1 MKKLALLALI
11 ALLVIGVTSTLASA
25 EPPPDYTFEQ
35 DWMGHGSDSEYCE
48 YAGEEGR
55 PNTGW
60 IHWVFNTKGFSTDAV
75 LIVNGVELYEPGEPL
90 NANVWHFYTEFYELD
105 DLYATIYVYGGLPG
119 KKPLLVISDYCPG
132 VEELDVNKT
141 AVTYYMRTHDWS
153 IAKSVNPLAFHLV
166 MDGSGDGTATWTVDV
181 TYEGYEDSGWNV
193 SGEITIENTGGLDAV
208 ITNIEDVLA
217 GEEIDIDCGDTFL
230 LPYDLAVGEI
240 LTCTYDEDV
249 DDFIEGHNEV
259 TVTTERDVYG
269 PISVPIVWG
278 DPDDEHH
285 ATVNVYDD
293 SDLFG
298 LVWLGSVDAP
308 NDAQF
313 IYYKDFAWADYG
325 HDDCGDYTYENTAEI
340 FGDGDVVLDFAIAD
354 LEVYVQCYEFAGE
367 TAWAANGGEPGQIP
381 YNPDGGGSW
390 ATYVAYD
397 GEAKTTTMFAGQT
410 HAAGTVHFSDPVN
423 GFITITITLD
433 AGWEFDAVAENVKIQ
448 DYAEAPSGNPNLG
461 QFAHKGTCTLVTPCE
476 FEVPENNFYGV
487 HADVGKWVPVSGS
500 ALLMYFQSMN
510 FHPLYL
516 PAVFGR

>member
-25 EPPPDYTFEQ
+25 EPPPGYTFDQ

-90 NANVWHFYTEFYELD
+90 NANVWHFYTPFYELEE
-105 DLYATIYVYGGLPG
+105 LEATIYLYGGLPG

-153 IAKSVNPLAFHLV
+153 IAKSVDPLAFHLV

-217 GEEIDIDCGDTFL
+217 GEEIDIYCDDDPDFE
-230 LPYDLAVGEI
+230 LPYTLPVGET

-249 DDFIEGHNEV
+249 DDFIEGYNEV
-259 TVTTERDVYG
+259 TVTTERDEYFADAEIIWDAIQTSSIM
-269 PISVPIVWG
+269 PLSMCTMTAIC
-278 DPDDEHH
+278 
-285 ATVNVYDD
+285 
-293 SDLFG
+293 
-298 LVWLGSVDAP
+298 LVW
-308 NDAQF
+308 
-313 IYYKDFAWADYG
+313 YG
-325 HDDCGDYTYENTAEI
+325 
-340 FGDGDVVLDFAIAD
+340 
-354 LEVYVQCYEFAGE
+354 
-367 TAWAANGGEPGQIP
+367 
-381 YNPDGGGSW
+381 
-390 ATYVAYD
+390 
-397 GEAKTTTMFAGQT
+397 
-410 HAAGTVHFSDPVN
+410 
-423 GFITITITLD
+423 
-433 AGWEFDAVAENVKIQ
+433 
-448 DYAEAPSGNPNLG
+448 LG
-461 QFAHKGTCTLVTPCE
+461 Q
-476 FEVPENNFYGV
+476 
-487 HADVGKWVPVSGS
+487 
-500 ALLMYFQSMN
+500 
-510 FHPLYL
+510 
-516 PAVFGR
+516 